1 MKIGITGGIASG
13 KTTITTILSKLGA
26 KILSADVIAKK
37 VMMQG
42 TDEYDDI
49 VAHFGE
55 EILDQK
61 KEIDRAKLGEII
73 FENDTERHLLNN
85 LTHPKIIE
93 IIEAEMKD
101 SIEGDM
107 VAVEVPLLVE
117 ADMILMFDRII
128 VVTTTPETQ
137 LERLLEKGLSEK
149 EALKRIRAQVSNE
162 ERYLYADYI
171 VINKSN
177 YENLRKDV
185 KDLYS
190 KLKGLDG

>member
-37 VMMQG
+37 VMMKG

>member
-13 KTTITTILSKLGA
+13 KTTVTTILSKLGA

-37 VMMQG
+37 VMMKG
-42 TDEYDDI
+42 TDEHDDI
-49 VAHFGE
+49 VAHFGK

-61 KEIDRAKLGEII
+61 KEINRAKLGEII
-73 FENDTERHLLNN
+73 FENDAERHLLNN

-101 SIEGDM
+101 INEGDM

-137 LERLLEKGLSEK
+137 LERLLKKGLSEK
-149 EALKRIRAQVSNE
+149 EALERIRAQVSNE

-185 KDLYS
+185 EDLYS

>member
-37 VMMQG
+37 VMMKG

-185 KDLYS
+185 EDLYS

>member
-185 KDLYS
+185 EDLYS